1 MKREISDLIEGKYP
15 EFLENLE
22 IPVEITQGGACMG
35 ADPELFFSDNIA
47 EINQAREICIS
58 CPLMAK
64 CLDYATFAEEFG
76 VWGGTTAGERKVLRA
91 GKPLFT
97 LEERRFAIDFRNDVF
112 NNIAAAAFSQKYS
125 MTERSYYRWKVKLG
139 VEDLAS

>member
-35 ADPELFFSDNIA
+35 ADSELFFSENIA
-47 EINQAREICIS
+47 EIKQAREICVS
-58 CPLMAK
+58 CPLRAK
-64 CLDYATFAEEFG
+64 CLDYATFAEEYG
-76 VWGGTTAGERKVLRA
+76 IWGGTTAGERKVLRA

-97 LEERRFAIDFRNDVF
+97 LEERRFAVDFRNDV
-112 NNIAAAAFSQKYS
+112 IKMTAAAFAQ
-125 MTERSYYRWKVKLG
+125 
-139 VEDLAS
+139 